1 MRGGDP
7 VRFGLDL
14 TTHGVCMAWI
24 SKSRYNADLRGG
36 IALHKIPYGGAT
48 RGCTMRVR
56 MKSSRLVSMPVPN
69 LSMRHW

>member
-36 IALHKIPYGGAT
+36 IALHKIPYRAF
-48 RGCTMRVR
+48 RIASKMWIFF
-56 MKSSRLVSMPVPN
+56 SDSNIIVPTN
-69 LSMRHW
+69 QKQF